1 MALLFALCDFLSFF
15 FCLMLLQALYSPRI
29 NGVYRKKQAN
39 VRRKKNKICVNRNIT
54 NVMQSEIRVK
64 ILLRHTGAKKE
75 KSRKE
80 IKIIICFKYTVETGL
95 GVLYNSFGSI
105 STTSQCC
112 RMTTP
117 YVAR

>member
-39 VRRKKNKICVNRNIT
+39 VRRKKNKICVNKNIT

-64 ILLRHTGAKKE
+64 FYWGTQEQKKKKVE
-75 KSRKE
+75 KK
-80 IKIIICFKYTVETGL
+80 
-95 GVLYNSFGSI
+95 
-105 STTSQCC
+105 
-112 RMTTP
+112 
-117 YVAR
+117 